1 MLTGKISWRQ
11 NWRGKI
17 IIMVQKKYPGIVPG
31 EWLYKWKD
39 ATIKDLAQI
48 GISQIIYKR
57 NDNGQ

>member
-1 MLTGKISWRQ
+1 
-11 NWRGKI
+11 
-17 IIMVQKKYPGIVPG
+17 MVQKKYPGIIPG

-39 ATIKDLAQI
+39 ATINDLAEI

>member
-17 IIMVQKKYPGIVPG
+17 IIMVQKKYPGMFAG
-31 EWLYKWKD
+31 DWNYKWKD